1 MRRGQ
6 THPISAFLARVASVV
21 GVLGIILG
29 VLGMHV
35 TTAQHSAPLTATG
48 PDGPYVI
55 SASSPHSFSGQTTVH
70 EVSKDAHLHDPAAQT
85 LCAEIIPCPE
95 MGHFDSACVPVPGV
109 TAWAAPQPGLSP
121 LQVQLQHSFASP
133 ELASTFGPCPSL
145 SELSI
150 SRT

>member
-1 MRRGQ
+1 MRTGQ
-6 THPISAFLARVASVV
+6 AHPISAFLASIASLV

-35 TTAQHSAPLTATG
+35 ATAQHSAPLTAAG
-48 PDGPYVI
+48 PDSPYVI
-55 SASSPHSFSGQTTVH
+55 SASSPHSFAGQATAR
-70 EVSKDAHLHDPAAQT
+70 EVSKDAHLHDSAQT

-95 MGHFDSACVPVPGV
+95 MGHFDTACVPAPGV

-121 LQVQLQHSFASP
+121 LQVQLQHSSAP
-133 ELASTFGPCPSL
+133 PGPASTFGPCPSL

>member
-1 MRRGQ
+1 MRTGQ
-6 THPISAFLARVASVV
+6 THPVSAFLASVASLV

-35 TTAQHSAPLTATG
+35 TTAQHSASPTAAG
-48 PDGPYVI
+48 SDSPYVI
-55 SASSPHSFSGQTTVH
+55 SASSPHSFAGQTTVRV
-70 EVSKDAHLHDPAAQT
+70 VSKDAHLHDSAAQT

-95 MGHFDSACVPVPGV
+95 MGHFDTFCVPAPGI
-109 TAWAAPQPGLSP
+109 TAWAAPQPGVSP
-121 LQVQLQHSFASP
+121 LQVRLQHSSAP
-133 ELASTFGPCPSL
+133 PGPASTFGPCPSL